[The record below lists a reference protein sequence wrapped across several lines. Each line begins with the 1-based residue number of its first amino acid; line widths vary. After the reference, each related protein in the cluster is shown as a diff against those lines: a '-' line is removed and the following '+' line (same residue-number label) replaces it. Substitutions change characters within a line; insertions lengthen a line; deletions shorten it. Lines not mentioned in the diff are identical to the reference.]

1 MNRRS
6 WKEIFASINDPE
18 VPALFLIGTMV
29 FAILGN
35 ALYDLLVELLQDV
48 LGGENALLY
57 AVITVFSAA
66 LLVAITLILWLWFNL
81 RRRQRNRLA
90 DAVKLDRA
98 YPGLIVFVSARQG
111 GAEPAAIAPHLKAGK
126 LRRLWLIATNE
137 AEKKAAQLRDQVRQE
152 ANDAVQITIVPLD
165 SAFDIPAAY
174 RAVVQA
180 FDQAGDLID
189 QVIVD
194 ITGGTKHM
202 SAGAVLA
209 CREYGVPMQYVLAEI
224 KDGKV
229 DERSEGELMK
239 VWL

>member
-1 MNRRS
+1 MNRRG

-18 VPALFLIGTMV
+18 VPALFLVGTMV

-35 ALYDLLVELLQDV
+35 ALYDLLVESLQDMF
-48 LGGENALLY
+48 GGESALLY
-57 AVITVFSAA
+57 AVITVFAA
-66 LLVAITLILWLWFNL
+66 TLLFAITLILWLWFNL
-81 RRRQRNRLA
+81 RRSKRNRLA

-111 GAEPAAIAPHLKAGK
+111 GAEPAAIMHHLKAGK

-137 AEKKAAQLRDQVRQE
+137 AEKKAVQLRDQVRHD
-152 ANDAVQITIVPLD
+152 ANDEVQITIVPLD

-180 FDQAGDLID
+180 FDQADDLLD

-209 CREYGVPMQYVLAEI
+209 CREYGVPMQYVLGEI

-239 VWL
+239 VWV